1 MSETFSTAGHTP
13 DLTPVSAYSPGA
25 EAFAGIYENTG
36 IYDKML
42 EATHWLP
49 SSSNVAA
56 VKYV

>member
-1 MSETFSTAGHTP
+1 MGETFSTGGHTP
-13 DLTPVSAYSPGA
+13 DLILVFAYSPGA
-25 EAFAGIYENTG
+25 EAFAG